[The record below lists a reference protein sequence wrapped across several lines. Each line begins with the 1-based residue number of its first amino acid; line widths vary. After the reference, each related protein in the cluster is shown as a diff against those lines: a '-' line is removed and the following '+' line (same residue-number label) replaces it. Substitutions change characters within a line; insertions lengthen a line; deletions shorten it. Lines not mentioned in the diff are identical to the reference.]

1 MGGFDQE
8 SSKLSDLR
16 LSPEFLAS
24 IVDAVAHPIFVKD
37 RQFRFVLVNR
47 ALADMVGVAR
57 ERLLGKTD
65 YDFFPA
71 EEADFFRQK
80 DVEMFA
86 TGAAVTID
94 EEQITDAAGRRHILA
109 TTKVPLRDPSGEVT
123 HVVGIIHDI
132 SALKEAQERLKVV
145 NQGLE
150 NRVRERTAELER
162 TQQRLIRQERLA
174 VIGQL
179 AGGLAHQIRNPL
191 GAISNASFVLRRL
204 LKDNDNPDV
213 QRSVAILLEE
223 VQQAS
228 RIVTDLVD
236 FARIRPPMQQVFSL
250 SSLLDD
256 VLSRL
261 PPRPGLEVVRELGEL
276 PDIAVDPTQV
286 AEALGNLVSNS
297 VEAMGG
303 EGTLSFRARTTGDQ
317 VVLSVEDTGGGV
329 PEQVL
334 DRLFEPLVTSK
345 SQGLGLGL
353 TLARSLIENQNGAL
367 TYRPGVKG
375 ACFDVQLPVA
385 RSAPPH

>member
-1 MGGFDQE
+1 MGGSATE
-8 SSKLSDLR
+8 SSNLSK

-37 RQFRFVLVNR
+37 REFRFVLVNV
-47 ALADMVGVAR
+47 ALAEMVGVPR

-65 YDFFPA
+65 YDFFA
-71 EEADFFRQK
+71 KEEADFFREK
-80 DVEMFA
+80 DLELFA
-86 TGAAVTID
+86 TGSTVTIE
-94 EEQITDAAGRRHILA
+94 EEQITDARGGRHILA
-109 TTKVPLRDPSGEVT
+109 TTKVPLRAANGEVT

-132 SALKEAQERLKVV
+132 TALKVAEDRLRSV
-145 NQGLE
+145 NQELE
-150 NRVRERTAELER
+150 ARVRERTAELER

-223 VQQAS
+223 VQQAN

-236 FARIRPPMQQVFSL
+236 FARIRPPMQQTFSV

-256 VLSRL
+256 VLGRL

-276 PDIAVDPTQV
+276 PDVSVDPTQV
-286 AEALGNLVSNS
+286 VEALGNLVSNS
-297 VEAMGG
+297 VDAMGG
-303 EGTLSFRARTTGDQ
+303 EGTLCFRGRATGDQ

-329 PEQVL
+329 PEQVV

-345 SQGLGLGL
+345 SHGLGLGL
-353 TLARSLIENQNGAL
+353 TIARSLIENQNGAL
-367 TYRPGVKG
+367 TYRPGERG
-375 ACFDVQLPVA
+375 ACFEVQLPVA
-385 RSAPPH
+385 RGAGPAH